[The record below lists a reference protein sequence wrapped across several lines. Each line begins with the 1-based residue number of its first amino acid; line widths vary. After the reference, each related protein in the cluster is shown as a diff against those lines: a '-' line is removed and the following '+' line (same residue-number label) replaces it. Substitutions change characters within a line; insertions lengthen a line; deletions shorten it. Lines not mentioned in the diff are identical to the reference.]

1 MTTDNN
7 DVKVVV
13 TALDEKHAQ
22 QAIKDGHDLGW
33 KLMSFDMTST
43 RPVIVFERPRKQ
55 GERQTFEIKE

>member
-1 MTTDNN
+1 MTTNN
-7 DVKVVV
+7 DIKVVV
-13 TALDEKHAQ
+13 TALDVEGAQ

-33 KLMSFDMTST
+33 KLMSFDMTPV